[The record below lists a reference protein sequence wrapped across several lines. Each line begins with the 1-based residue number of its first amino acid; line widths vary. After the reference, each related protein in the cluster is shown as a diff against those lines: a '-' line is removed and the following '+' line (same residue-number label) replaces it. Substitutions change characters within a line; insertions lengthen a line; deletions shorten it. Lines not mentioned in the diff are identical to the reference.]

1 MVRRNK
7 SRTLENL
14 AGVDIQLSQDELSE
28 IEGLFNGDTI
38 KGGRYYDNVPSAA
51 LHLWS

>member
-1 MVRRNK
+1 MACRNK

-14 AGVDIQLSQDELSE
+14 AGVDIKLSQEELSE
-28 IEGLFNGDTI
+28 IERLFSSGVM
-38 KGGRYYDNVPSAA
+38 GSRYIDDVSNAA